1 MSFGYYRSEVLGA
14 LFSILIIWILTGV
27 LVYMAVV
34 RLVTQDF
41 EIDALAMVVTASC
54 GVFFNIVMYFVL
66 HTNRCFNGAEL
77 SHHGHSHSGN
87 SHGHSHNNSNNH
99 GHSHSS
105 HGHSHSNNKNIV
117 NNESN
122 RIQNHLEPNGNNMLT
137 NENSITM
144 THLRGNLNLA
154 VNTEINSSEAAT
166 ANGQVVLKV
175 EDCHDEPV
183 VIAPVDDA
191 SNINLRAAA
200 IHVIGDFIQS
210 VGVLVAALIIYFE
223 VILKVLNKK
232 KKRFIF

>member
-1 MSFGYYRSEVLGA
+1 MLGA
-14 LFSILIIWILTGV
+14 LFSTLIIWVLTGV
-27 LVYMAVV
+27 LVYMAIM
-34 RLVTQDF
+34 RLITGDY
-41 EIDALAMVVTASC
+41 EIEPIAMVVTASC

-66 HTNRCFNGAEL
+66 HTNRCFNGVEL

-87 SHGHSHNNSNNH
+87 SHGHSHGNSNNH
-99 GHSHSS
+99 GHSHFN
-105 HGHSHSNNKNIV
+105 HGHSHSSNNKNTV

-122 RIQNHLEPNGNNMLT
+122 CIQNHLEPNGNNMLT
-137 NENSITM
+137 KENSITM

-154 VNTEINSSEAAT
+154 ANTEINSSESAT
-166 ANGQVVLKV
+166 VHGQVVLKV
-175 EDCHDEPV
+175 EDCHDEPA

-223 VILKVLNKK
+223 VILKVLKIKSFYNF
-232 KKRFIF
+232 RV

>member
-27 LVYMAVV
+27 LVYMAVI

-41 EIDALAMVVTASC
+41 EIDSIAMVTTASC

-66 HTNRCFNGAEL
+66 HTNRCFNGVEL

-87 SHGHSHNNSNNH
+87 NH
-99 GHSHSS
+99 GHSHGLSDN
-105 HGHSHSNNKNIV
+105 HGHSHSNNRNIDHC
-117 NNESN
+117 
-122 RIQNHLEPNGNNMLT
+122 IQNNSEVHGNNMLT
-137 NENSITM
+137 KENSITM
-144 THLRGNLNLA
+144 THLSGNLNLA
-154 VNTEINSSEAAT
+154 ANTDINSGESAIAH
-166 ANGQVVLKV
+166 GQVVLKV
-175 EDCHDEPV
+175 EDCHEEPV
-183 VIAPVDDA
+183 VVTPINDA

-223 VILKVLNKK
+223 VN
-232 KKRFIF
+232 F